1 MGFTKVAPAGIGTEP
16 GSEIKVGDSL
26 LHSTGIDLGSGT
38 GIGATITRQG
48 NATFSG
54 IVTASSFDGSLAAS
68 NLTGALP
75 AIDGSSLT
83 GVAGLGTALSSDQT
97 SPLSTLYYV
106 NSVMSIGSTVT
117 VDPPPTALAVYT
129 NYAELQLEDGAD
141 LIIESGDVVPDV
153 FDLFLS

>member
-54 IVTASSFDGSLAAS
+54 IVTAQKFVGDGSEL
-68 NLTGALP
+68 N
-75 AIDGSSLT
+75 
-83 GVAGLGTALSSDQT
+83 GVSGLGTALSNDST
-97 SPLSTLYYV
+97 SPLNTLYYV

-129 NYAELQLEDGAD
+129 NYAELQLENGAD

>member
-54 IVTASSFDGSLAAS
+54 IVTAQKFVGDGSEL
-68 NLTGALP
+68 N
-75 AIDGSSLT
+75 
-83 GVAGLGTALSSDQT
+83 GVSGLGTALSNDST
-97 SPLSTLYYV
+97 SPLNTLYYV
-106 NSVMSIGSTVT
+106 NSVMSIGSTIT

-129 NYAELQLEDGAD
+129 NYAELQLEDSAD
-141 LIIESGDVVPDV
+141 LIIESGDIVPDV
-153 FDLFLS
+153 LGLFVS

>member
-16 GSEIKVGDSL
+16 GAEIKVGDSL

-83 GVAGLGTALSSDQT
+83 GVTCIGTPLSSDQT

-106 NSVMSIGSTVT
+106 NSVMSIGSTIT

-129 NYAELQLEDGAD
+129 NYAELQIEESAD

-153 FDLFLS
+153 FDLRIP

>member
-54 IVTASSFDGSLAAS
+54 IVTATKFVGDGSQLS
-68 NLTGALP
+68 
-75 AIDGSSLT
+75 
-83 GVAGLGTALSSDQT
+83 GVSGLGTALSNVPT
-97 SPLSTLYYV
+97 NPLNKFYYV
-106 NSVMSIGSTVT
+106 NSVMSIDSTTT
-117 VDPPPTALAVYT
+117 VNPPPTAVAVYT
-129 NYAELQLEDGAD
+129 NYAELQIEDGKD
-141 LIIESGDVVPDV
+141 LIIESGDLVPDV
-153 FDLFLS
+153 LGLFVP

>member
-54 IVTASSFDGSLAAS
+54 IVTATKFVGDGSEL
-68 NLTGALP
+68 N
-75 AIDGSSLT
+75 
-83 GVAGLGTALSSDQT
+83 GVSGLGTALSNDST
-97 SPLSTLYYV
+97 SPLNTLYYV
-106 NSVMSIGSTVT
+106 NSVMSIGSTIT
-117 VDPPPTALAVYT
+117 IDPPPSAVAVYT
-129 NYAELQLEDGAD
+129 NYAELQLEESAD

-153 FDLFLS
+153 LGLFVP

>member
-54 IVTASSFDGSLAAS
+54 IVTATKFVGDGSQLA
-68 NLTGALP
+68 
-75 AIDGSSLT
+75 
-83 GVAGLGTALSSDQT
+83 GVSGLGTALSNVST
-97 SPLSTLYYV
+97 NPLNKLYYV
-106 NSVMSIGSTVT
+106 NSILSIDSNTI
-117 VDPPPTALAVYT
+117 VDPPSTAVAVYT
-129 NYAELQLEDGAD
+129 NYSELRIEDSVD
-141 LIIESGDVVPDV
+141 LTIESGDLVPDV
-153 FDLFLS
+153 LDLFVS